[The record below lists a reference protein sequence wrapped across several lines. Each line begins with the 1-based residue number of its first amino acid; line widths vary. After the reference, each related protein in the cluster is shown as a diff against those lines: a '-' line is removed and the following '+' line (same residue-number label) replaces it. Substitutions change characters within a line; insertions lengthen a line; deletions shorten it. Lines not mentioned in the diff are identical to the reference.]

1 MSEKP
6 APNPQP
12 QGQFWLR
19 QPDASLTGERPDVP
33 SPFQAL
39 QKPGDVLPDEHK
51 PEGMRECF
59 RRKIVVPALRG
70 VVAFL
75 KGAADDGCDK
85 ETPFYI
91 SSPAETD
98 DWIDDGCDKKKTS
111 FHTSAV
117 MLTPFTHEEE
127 EKFLAWLDE
136 HEEEL
141 RRRVFEG
148 SDKD

>member
-1 MSEKP
+1 MNEKP
-6 APNPQP
+6 R
-12 QGQFWLR
+12 GQFWPY

-39 QKPGDVLPDEHK
+39 QKSGDVLTDERK
-51 PEGMRECF
+51 PERMREWF
-59 RRKIVVPALRG
+59 RRRIVVPALRG
-70 VVAFL
+70 AVAFL
-75 KGAADDGCDK
+75 KGAADDGCDE
-85 ETPFYI
+85 ETSFYI
-91 SSPAETD
+91 SSLAETD
-98 DWIDDGCDKKKTS
+98 AWIDDGCDKKKTS

-141 RRRVFEG
+141 RRRAFEG